1 MTIDI
6 AEFHDELFQEIHSLA
21 DAEGRFAEDAF
32 FDVLTA
38 SLIDAGEIETA
49 DRVHHVSPRGIRV
62 DGYGGDPVNSDAVL
76 SLIITDFSQS
86 QDVAT
91 LTATNMDATFKRLSN
106 FLDRSLDAAFS
117 EQLGGVGTRI
127 RPGRSHRGAVAF
139 HIQGEAVPGHQQD
152 AQFQGGRQRGR
163 STSRGPHHLQR
174 VGLGAPPPLRHV
186 RA

>member
-6 AEFHDELFQEIHSLA
+6 AEYHEELFQEIHGLA

-38 SLIDAGEIETA
+38 SLIDAGEIETT

-86 QDVAT
+86 QEVAT
-91 LTATNMDATFKRLSN
+91 LTADQHERNLQAVVQLS
-106 FLDRSLDAAFS
+106 RTVT
-117 EQLGGVGTRI
+117 G
-127 RPGRSHRGAVAF
+127 
-139 HIQGEAVPGHQQD
+139 
-152 AQFQGGRQRGR
+152 
-163 STSRGPHHLQR
+163 
-174 VGLGAPPPLRHV
+174 
-186 RA
+186 